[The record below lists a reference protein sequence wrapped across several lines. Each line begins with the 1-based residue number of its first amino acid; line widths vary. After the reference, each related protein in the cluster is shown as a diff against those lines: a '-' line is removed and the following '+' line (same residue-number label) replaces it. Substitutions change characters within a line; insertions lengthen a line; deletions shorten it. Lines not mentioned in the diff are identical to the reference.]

1 MRKRILLALTG
12 EGVYCLERVSASG
25 LDQSQTD
32 LQVKD
37 NDSRKRKDKEKKKCR
52 VEFVTR
58 KMKREKTAGK
68 RLHCSMPI
76 LSFQPN

>member
-1 MRKRILLALTG
+1 M
-12 EGVYCLERVSASG
+12 YCLERVSASG

-37 NDSRKRKDKEKKKCR
+37 NDSRKRKEKEKKCR